1 MTGIVDRDEP
11 CRHCGAIAGRELA
24 DGAIECV
31 TCGSVAPDPFVV
43 AKRSLG
49 VSSR

>member
-1 MTGIVDRDEP
+1 MTGVIDRDEP
-11 CRHCGAIAGRELA
+11 CDRCGAVAGRDLV
-24 DGAIECV
+24 DGAVECV
-31 TCGSVAPDPFVV
+31 TCGHVEPDPFVV

>member
-1 MTGIVDRDEP
+1 MTGTIDRDEP
-11 CRHCGAIAGRELA
+11 CGQCGAVAARELS
-24 DGAIECV
+24 DGATECV
-31 TCGSVAPDPFVV
+31 TCGSVALDPFVV